1 MDADVIVVGA
11 GLAGLRCARGLQEAG
26 RQVILLEAEDHVG
39 GRVTSEDVD
48 GFVVD
53 RGFQVLNPAYPAV
66 RRWVDVDALALSSFD
81 AGVLVRTGRH
91 GDGGLRVVGD
101 PRRTPGLTVDT
112 LRSGLLDLRDLWGLG
127 RWLTPVL
134 TRPQV
139 AVTGRDT
146 TMAAALDDLGV
157 RGDLRRVLDRFIAGV
172 VVDPDGATSS
182 HFVRLLLRSFALGR
196 PALPEGGMRRLPE
209 QLAHGLA
216 DVRTGVP
223 VKAVRSAATGRPGVD
238 TEGGVLTARDVV
250 VATQG
255 VEAARLTGRPPVAM
269 NGLTTWWFAADRAP
283 DLRRLVVVDG
293 RGAAAPPGPV
303 WNAAVVSVVAPSY
316 APTGRPPR
324 RGHDP
329 PRAPRR
335 RGRRAPGAGASRGH
349 VRLRHRQVG
358 GGGPPRDPACGAR
371 DAAALAAH
379 APGRPRGAPVRLRRP
394 PRHRVH
400 PGGARLRSAGGP
412 RGAGSRL
419 SRGRAGRVPGHQN
432 RSPSRNARAGTRTV
446 RTTKVSRSTPTQ
458 TMMPTWVRTISGSTP
473 RTAKTAASRM
483 PALVITPPVAG
494 KAAACPSL
502 VPVLAPPPGHG

>member
-11 GLAGLRCARGLQEAG
+11 GLAGLRCARALQEAG

-112 LRSGLLDLRDLWGLG
+112 LRSGLLDLGDLWGLG
-127 RWLTPVL
+127 RWLTPML

-196 PALPEGGMRRLPE
+196 PALPGGGMRRLPE

-216 DVRTGVP
+216 DVRTGVT
-223 VKAVRSAATGRPGVD
+223 VKAVRSAATGRAGVD
-238 TEGGVLTARDVV
+238 TEGGALTARDVV

-293 RGAAAPPGPV
+293 RGTAAPPGPV

-316 APTGRPPR
+316 APTGR
-324 RGHDP
+324 HLVE
-329 PRAPRR
+329 ATTLL
-335 RGRRAPGAGASRGH
+335 GRPDGEADE
-349 VRLRHRQVG
+349 RQVLAHLADIYG
-358 GGGPPRDPACGAR
+358 CDTARWEVVAHHVIPHAVPATPPPLRLTRPVDLGEHLFVCGDHRDTASIQGALVSGQR
-371 DAAALAAH
+371 AARAVLAA
-379 APGRPRGAPVRLRRP
+379 G
-394 PRHRVH
+394 
-400 PGGARLRSAGGP
+400 
-412 RGAGSRL
+412 
-419 SRGRAGRVPGHQN
+419 
-432 RSPSRNARAGTRTV
+432 
-446 RTTKVSRSTPTQ
+446 
-458 TMMPTWVRTISGSTP
+458 
-473 RTAKTAASRM
+473 
-483 PALVITPPVAG
+483 
-494 KAAACPSL
+494 
-502 VPVLAPPPGHG
+502 